1 MLIDS
6 SQFPLVWIRINTP
19 SSATNASPFD
29 EFETLL
35 IKKEPFILLNDEGLD
50 KGDHENTPAEMKQT
64 TRWMKKNKSK
74 LKAYVK
80 VAIYIEPNIAKR
92 IASKAFAVVYEKFWG
107 YPMLMVATK
116 EEALSLANN
125 FLSQHSDY

>member
-6 SQFPLVWIRINTP
+6 SQFPLVWMRINAPCST
-19 SSATNASPFD
+19 ANDSPFD
-29 EFETLL
+29 EFEALL
-35 IKKEPFILLNDEGLD
+35 IKEQPFILLNDEGLD
-50 KGDHENTPAEMKQT
+50 KGDHEHTPEEMKQT

-74 LKAYVK
+74 LKAFVK

-107 YPMLMVATK
+107 YPMLMVASK

-125 FLSQHSDY
+125 FLSQPSDD